1 LAVTAPVSAQHDG
14 PETQGVECDEHV
26 SQCSAGRKPSFVHR
40 YSSASAHAHD
50 KRQQRRR
57 MGRMLTSARDL
68 FDRREGI
75 SALLLKGEQLSQ
87 IVAMLD
93 WNVDHTPWR

>member
-1 LAVTAPVSAQHDG
+1 
-14 PETQGVECDEHV
+14 
-26 SQCSAGRKPSFVHR
+26 
-40 YSSASAHAHD
+40 
-50 KRQQRRR
+50 